1 MAHEATLPLAYVETT
16 IPSFY
21 YSTRRGVESVAR
33 REWTRHWWSVA
44 ASSVTLV
51 TSKAVVFE
59 IARAPMPL
67 ASRASELLEP
77 VPLLDE
83 PDAVAEIV
91 AAYIRHRVMPAIPT
105 GDALHLAI
113 ASFHG
118 CRFLVT
124 WNCKHLANANKFDH
138 ILRVNTM
145 LGLATPHLVTPLEL
159 LGE

>member
-1 MAHEATLPLAYVETT
+1 MAYVETT

-21 YSTRRGVESVAR
+21 FTERRGAESVVR
-33 REWTRHWWSVA
+33 REWTRRWWSVA
-44 ASSVTLV
+44 PMSVALV
-51 TSKAVVFE
+51 TSAAVAFE
-59 IARAPMPL
+59 LGRAPMGL
-67 ASRASELLEP
+67 ASQAAELLK
-77 VPLLDE
+77 PLPMLDE

-91 AAYIRHRVMPAIPT
+91 AAYIRHLVMPGDAT

-113 ASFHG
+113 ASYHG

-138 ILRVNTM
+138 ITRVNTM
-145 LGLATPHLVTPLEL
+145 LGLSTPHLVTPLEL

>member
-1 MAHEATLPLAYVETT
+1 MSHEMTLPMAYVETT

-21 YSTRRGVESVAR
+21 FTERRGAESVVR
-33 REWTRHWWSVA
+33 REWTRRWWSVA
-44 ASSVTLV
+44 PSSVVLV
-51 TSKAVVFE
+51 TSAAVAFE
-59 IARAPMPL
+59 IGRAPTAL
-67 ASRASELLEP
+67 ASQAAELLEP
-77 VPLLDE
+77 LPRLDE

-91 AAYIRHRVMPAIPT
+91 AAYIRHLVMPRSAT

-138 ILRVNTM
+138 ITRVNTM
-145 LGLATPHLVTPLEL
+145 LGLSTPHLVTPLEL